1 MVTAFLYLARRLC
14 PLIVSTTIAGSLL
27 AVPACAE
34 TFSSAYTSTAEKD
47 CRANATICKGIDG
60 LIVLVQEDDLRRT
73 VSIGRTAKQA
83 EKEPAANHW
92 FGPFNYTADTIE
104 WRRDGAGKPFATI
117 QRWYIADN
125 DDTDKDG
132 RPRSAQMLVVTR
144 LPPGAVCHVA
154 YVDVKANPNANE
166 VARDA
171 ADRLAKNFDCA
182 KDKVSVV
189 GNSGRA
195 TALGLAR

>member
-1 MVTAFLYLARRLC
+1 MIAIFPHIARRLR
-14 PLIVSTTIAGSLL
+14 PLVVTIAAAGTLL
-27 AVPACAE
+27 TASPAFAE

-73 VSIGRTAKQA
+73 VSIGRNAKQA
-83 EKEPAANHW
+83 EKEPAASHW

-104 WRRDGAGKPFATI
+104 WRRDGVGKPFATI
-117 QRWYIADN
+117 QRWYIANN

-171 ADRLAKNFDCA
+171 ADRLAKDFDCA
-182 KDKVSVV
+182 KGKASVV

-195 TALGLAR
+195 TTLAR

>member
-1 MVTAFLYLARRLC
+1 MTAFPYLARHLH
-14 PLIVSTTIAGSLL
+14 PLIVSSAIAGGLL
-27 AVPACAE
+27 AIPARAE

-92 FGPFNYTADTIE
+92 FGPFNFTADTIE

-125 DDTDKDG
+125 NDTDKDG

-171 ADRLAKNFDCA
+171 ADRLAKTFDCA
-182 KDKVSVV
+182 KDKVSIV
-189 GNSGRA
+189 GNNGRA
-195 TALGLAR
+195 TTLAR

>member
-1 MVTAFLYLARRLC
+1 MMTAFPYLARHLH
-14 PLIVSTTIAGSLL
+14 PLIVSSAIAGGLL
-27 AVPACAE
+27 AIPARAE

-92 FGPFNYTADTIE
+92 FGPFNFTADTIE

-117 QRWYIADN
+117 QRWYISDN
-125 DDTDKDG
+125 NDTDKDG

-171 ADRLAKNFDCA
+171 ADRLAKTFDCA
-182 KDKVSVV
+182 KDKISIV
-189 GNSGRA
+189 GNNGRA
-195 TALGLAR
+195 TTLAR

>member
-1 MVTAFLYLARRLC
+1 MIAIFPHIARRLC
-14 PLIVSTTIAGSLL
+14 PLVVTIATTGTLL
-27 AVPACAE
+27 AVSPAFAE
-34 TFSSAYTSTAEKD
+34 TFSSVYTSAAEKD
-47 CRANATICKGIDG
+47 CGANATVCKGIDG

-73 VSIGRTAKQA
+73 VSIGRNAKQA

-104 WRRDGAGKPFATI
+104 WRRDGAGKPFASI

-171 ADRLAKNFDCA
+171 ADRLAKDFDCA
-182 KDKVSVV
+182 TGKASIV

-195 TALGLAR
+195 TALAR

>member
-1 MVTAFLYLARRLC
+1 MMTAFPYLARHLH
-14 PLIVSTTIAGSLL
+14 PLIVSSAIAGGLL

-92 FGPFNYTADTIE
+92 FGPFNFTADTIE

-125 DDTDKDG
+125 NDTDKDG

-171 ADRLAKNFDCA
+171 ADRLAKTFDCA
-182 KDKVSVV
+182 KDKVSIV
-189 GNSGRA
+189 GNNGRA
-195 TALGLAR
+195 TTLAR

>member
-1 MVTAFLYLARRLC
+1 MMTAFPYLARHLH
-14 PLIVSTTIAGSLL
+14 PLIVSSAIAGGLL
-27 AVPACAE
+27 AIPARAE

-92 FGPFNYTADTIE
+92 FGPFNFTADTIE

-125 DDTDKDG
+125 NDTDKDG

-171 ADRLAKNFDCA
+171 ADRLAKTFDCA
-182 KDKVSVV
+182 KDKVSIV
-189 GNSGRA
+189 GNNGRA
-195 TALGLAR
+195 TTLAR

>member
-1 MVTAFLYLARRLC
+1 MMTAFSHLTRRLC
-14 PLIVSTTIAGSLL
+14 PLIVGAAIAGGLH
-27 AVPACAE
+27 AIPACAE

-60 LIVLVQEDDLRRT
+60 LIVLVREDDLRRT

-83 EKEPAANHW
+83 EQEPAANRG
-92 FGPFNYTADTIE
+92 FGPFNYTANTIE

-154 YVDVKANPNANE
+154 YIDVKANPNANE

-171 ADRLAKNFDCA
+171 ADRLAKSFDCA

-189 GNSGRA
+189 GNNGRA
-195 TALGLAR
+195 TALGLAE

>member
-1 MVTAFLYLARRLC
+1 MFTAFPHLTRQFRS
-14 PLIVSTTIAGSLL
+14 LIVSTVIAGSPF
-27 AVPACAE
+27 VPAYAE
-34 TFSSAYTSTAEKD
+34 TFSSTYTSTAEKD
-47 CRANATICKGIDG
+47 CHANATICKGIDG
-60 LIVLVQEDDLRRT
+60 LIVLVREDDLRRT
-73 VSIGRTAKQA
+73 VSVGRTAKQA
-83 EKEPAANHW
+83 EKEPAADHW
-92 FGPFNYTADTIE
+92 FGPFNYTANTIE
-104 WRRDGAGKPFATI
+104 WRHDGAGKPFATI

-125 DDTDKDG
+125 DNTDKDG

-171 ADRLAKNFDCA
+171 ADRLAKTFDCV
-182 KDKVSVV
+182 KDKISVV
-189 GNSGRA
+189 GHSGRA

>member
-1 MVTAFLYLARRLC
+1 MMTAFPYLARHLH
-14 PLIVSTTIAGSLL
+14 PLIVSTAIAGGLP
-27 AVPACAE
+27 VIPACAE

-92 FGPFNYTADTIE
+92 FGPFNFTADTIE

-125 DDTDKDG
+125 NDTDKDG

-171 ADRLAKNFDCA
+171 ADRLAKTFDCA
-182 KDKVSVV
+182 KDKVSIV
-189 GNSGRA
+189 GNNGRA
-195 TALGLAR
+195 TTLAR

>member
-1 MVTAFLYLARRLC
+1 MMTAFPYLARRLH
-14 PLIVSTTIAGSLL
+14 PLIVSSAIVGGLL

-92 FGPFNYTADTIE
+92 FGPFNFTADTIE

-125 DDTDKDG
+125 NDTDKDG

-154 YVDVKANPNANE
+154 YVDVKANPNAND

-171 ADRLAKNFDCA
+171 ADQLAKTFDCA
-182 KDKVSVV
+182 KDKVSIV
-189 GNSGRA
+189 GNNGRA
-195 TALGLAR
+195 TTLAR

>member
-1 MVTAFLYLARRLC
+1 MISAFSLRTRRLR
-14 PLIVSTTIAGSLL
+14 PLIVSVAVAGGLL

-73 VSIGRTAKQA
+73 VSFGRTAKKA
-83 EKEPAANHW
+83 EKEPAANHG
-92 FGPFNYTADTIE
+92 FGPFNSTAETLE
-104 WRRDGAGKPFATI
+104 WRRDGAGKAFATI

-125 DDTDKDG
+125 EDTDKDG

-171 ADRLAKNFDCA
+171 ADRLAKTFDCA

-189 GNSGRA
+189 GNNGRA

>member
-1 MVTAFLYLARRLC
+1 MMTAFPYLARHLH
-14 PLIVSTTIAGSLL
+14 PLIVSTAIAGGLP
-27 AVPACAE
+27 VIPACAE

-92 FGPFNYTADTIE
+92 FGPFNFTADTIE

-125 DDTDKDG
+125 NDTDKDG

-154 YVDVKANPNANE
+154 YVDVKANPNAND

-171 ADRLAKNFDCA
+171 ADRLAKTFDCA
-182 KDKVSVV
+182 KDKVSIV
-189 GNSGRA
+189 GNNGRA
-195 TALGLAR
+195 TTLAR

>member
-1 MVTAFLYLARRLC
+1 MMTAFPYLARHLH
-14 PLIVSTTIAGSLL
+14 PLIVSTAIAGDLP
-27 AVPACAE
+27 VIPACAE

-92 FGPFNYTADTIE
+92 FGPFNFTADTIE

-117 QRWYIADN
+117 QRWYISDN
-125 DDTDKDG
+125 NDTDKDG

-171 ADRLAKNFDCA
+171 ADRLAKTFDCA
-182 KDKVSVV
+182 KDKISIV
-189 GNSGRA
+189 GNNGRA
-195 TALGLAR
+195 TTLAR

>member
-1 MVTAFLYLARRLC
+1 MIVGAAIAR
-14 PLIVSTTIAGSLL
+14 SLL
-27 AVPACAE
+27 AVPAHAE

-47 CRANATICKGIDG
+47 CRADATICKGIDG

-73 VSIGRTAKQA
+73 VSIGRTARQA
-83 EKEPAANHW
+83 EKEPATSQS

-117 QRWYIADN
+117 QRWYLADN
-125 DDTDKDG
+125 DDTDKNG

-171 ADRLAKNFDCA
+171 ADRLAKTFDCA
-182 KDKVSVV
+182 KDKVSAV

>member
-1 MVTAFLYLARRLC
+1 M
-14 PLIVSTTIAGSLL
+14 LIVSVAIAGSLFGGT
-27 AVPACAE
+27 AYAE
-34 TFSSAYTSTAEKD
+34 TFSSAYTSTAQKD
-47 CRANATICKGIDG
+47 CRANATICTGIDG
-60 LIVLVQEDDLRRT
+60 LIVLVREDDLRRT

-92 FGPFNYTADTIE
+92 FGPFNSTTNTLE

-154 YVDVKANPNANE
+154 YVDVKANTNANE
-166 VARDA
+166 MARDA
-171 ADRLAKNFDCA
+171 ADRLAKTFDCA

-195 TALGLAR
+195 TVLGLAR

>member
-1 MVTAFLYLARRLC
+1 MIAIFPHIARRLR
-14 PLIVSTTIAGSLL
+14 PLVVTIAAAGTLL
-27 AVPACAE
+27 AVPAYAE

-47 CRANATICKGIDG
+47 CHANATICKGIDG
-60 LIVLVQEDDLRRT
+60 LIVLVREDDLRRT

-104 WRRDGAGKPFATI
+104 WRRDGSGKPFATI

-171 ADRLAKNFDCA
+171 ADRLAKDFDCA
-182 KDKVSVV
+182 KGKASVV

-195 TALGLAR
+195 TTLAR

>member
-1 MVTAFLYLARRLC
+1 MVTVNLYLTRRLR
-14 PLIVSTTIAGSLL
+14 PLMVGAAIAGSLL
-27 AVPACAE
+27 MVPAHAE

-47 CRANATICKGIDG
+47 CRADATICKGIDG

-83 EKEPAANHW
+83 EKEPATSQS

-117 QRWYIADN
+117 QRWYLADN
-125 DDTDKDG
+125 DDTDKNG

-171 ADRLAKNFDCA
+171 ADRLAKTFDCA
-182 KDKVSVV
+182 KDKVSAV

-195 TALGLAR
+195 TVLGLAR

>member
-1 MVTAFLYLARRLC
+1 MMTAFPYLARHLH
-14 PLIVSTTIAGSLL
+14 PLIVSSAIAGGLL
-27 AVPACAE
+27 AVPVCAE
-34 TFSSAYTSTAEKD
+34 TVSSAYTSTAEKD

-92 FGPFNYTADTIE
+92 FGPFNFTADTIE

-125 DDTDKDG
+125 NDTDKDG

-166 VARDA
+166 VARDT
-171 ADRLAKNFDCA
+171 ADRLAKTFDCA
-182 KDKVSVV
+182 KDKVSIV
-189 GNSGRA
+189 GNNGRA
-195 TALGLAR
+195 TTLAR

>member
-1 MVTAFLYLARRLC
+1 MITTFPHLTRRFR
-14 PLIVSTTIAGSLL
+14 PLIVGAAIAGSLL
-27 AVPACAE
+27 AIPACAD
-34 TFSSAYTSTAEKD
+34 TFSSAYTSTAQKD

-83 EKEPAANHW
+83 EKEPATSQS
-92 FGPFNYTADTIE
+92 FGPFNYTGDTIE

-171 ADRLAKNFDCA
+171 ADRLAKTFDCA
-182 KDKVSVV
+182 KDKVSVA

>member
-1 MVTAFLYLARRLC
+1 MITVFPHIARRLG
-14 PLIVSTTIAGSLL
+14 PLVVTIAAAGTLL
-27 AVPACAE
+27 AVPAYAE

-47 CRANATICKGIDG
+47 CHANATICKGIDG
-60 LIVLVQEDDLRRT
+60 LIVLVREDDLRRT

-104 WRRDGAGKPFATI
+104 WRRDGSGKPFATI

-171 ADRLAKNFDCA
+171 ADRLAKDFDCA
-182 KDKVSVV
+182 KGKASVV

-195 TALGLAR
+195 TTLAR